1 MTVLQG
7 AVYPAQMTAEAD
19 LTGSTVTLTVTAPDG
34 TTTSPA
40 VTTAAAVASANVPA
54 SLVGTYLLVWSVT
67 GALAGAVQ
75 DQFSVVAPTIDLI
88 SLSDLR
94 DDLHIGDTSK
104 DVKLR
109 RWIRAAGEVVENV
122 TGAIRPVT
130 RVETFHNAAGA
141 LVLAERWVSKIV
153 SVVEATGNTSLAL
166 VEQTPGTVVNGAA
179 YTWDRA
185 TNTLTRTGWSGG
197 RFART
202 VTVTY
207 VAGLTVIP
215 EDIQLATSR
224 LIGHWYR
231 KNENP
236 FRGGGFGGSN
246 GDDAINMPGNYMVP
260 NEVMELLEP
269 WRRPPG
275 VA

>member
-1 MTVLQG
+1 V
-7 AVYPAQMTAEAD
+7 
-19 LTGSTVTLTVTAPDG
+19 
-34 TTTSPA
+34 PA
-40 VTTAAAVASANVPA
+40 V
-54 SLVGTYLLVWSVT
+54 LVGTYLLVWSVT

-75 DQFSVVAPTIDLI
+75 DQFSVTAPTIDLI

-94 DDLHIGDTSK
+94 DDLHISDTSK
-104 DVKLR
+104 DAKLR
-109 RWIRAAGEVVENV
+109 RWMRAAGEVVENV
-122 TGAIRPVT
+122 TGAIRPAT
-130 RVETFHNAAGA
+130 RVETFGGNVDSV
-141 LVLAERWVSKIV
+141 VLAERWVSKLT
-153 SVVEATGNTSLAL
+153 SVTET
-166 VEQTPGTVVNGAA
+166 NGATSVLLTEQPA
-179 YTWDRA
+179 GVVGTGYGYVWDR
-185 TNTLTRTGWSGG
+185 TSNTIHRAGR

-236 FRGGGFGGSN
+236 FRGGGGFGGSS
-246 GDDAINMPGNYMVP
+246 GDDAMNLPGNYMVP